1 MKLKGVLIGAG
12 VITLACGGALYT
24 VNAPSDLIEGP
35 ADTSMRVS
43 SSSNEVRHGVS
54 RDSKEVTHVSKPSKS
69 SSDKHNSSSH
79 SARGASRD
87 VAGESIEDDYPSSQA
102 TQEEA
107 KEGGVNMDQ
116 GNEQVRVAG
125 SYGQDSGPSVSE
137 PVGTDEPAVEGKE
150 PAGDTSTSTAGGL
163 EQGTPYQRGV
173 DPYTDPEEQAK
184 LKALQES
191 VMAEQASYLASSEE
205 QVQSQHSEEQEA
217 MRKYKS
223 EHPEQFGT
231 GE

>member
-12 VITLACGGALYT
+12 VITLTCGGVLYA
-24 VNAPSDLIEGP
+24 VNTPSDLIEGP

-54 RDSKEVTHVSKPSKS
+54 RDSKEVAHVSKSAKS
-69 SSDKHNSSSH
+69 SSDKNNSSSH
-79 SARGASRD
+79 SARGTSRD
-87 VAGESIEDDYPSSQA
+87 VAGENIEDDYSSSQA
-102 TQEEA
+102 IQEEA
-107 KEGGVNMDQ
+107 KEGGPNMDQ
-116 GNEQVRVAG
+116 GNEQVGVAG

-137 PVGTDEPAVEGKE
+137 PVGTNEPAVEGTE
-150 PAGDTSTSTAGGL
+150 PAVDTSTSTAGDV

-173 DPYTDPEEQAK
+173 NPYTDPEEQAK

-191 VMAEQASYLASSEE
+191 VMAEQASSEVE
-205 QVQSQHSEEQEA
+205 VQSQHSEEQEA
-217 MRKYKS
+217 MRKYKA

>member
-12 VITLACGGALYT
+12 VVTLIGGGALYA

-54 RDSKEVTHVSKPSKS
+54 RDSKEVTHVSKSAKS
-69 SSDKHNSSSH
+69 SSDKHNSSRH
-79 SARGASRD
+79 SARSASRD
-87 VAGESIEDDYPSSQA
+87 VAGENIEDNYPSSQA
-102 TQEEA
+102 IQEEA
-107 KEGGVNMDQ
+107 KEGGPNMDQ
-116 GNEQVRVAG
+116 GNEQVGAAG
-125 SYGQDSGPSVSE
+125 SYGQGSRPSVSE
-137 PVGTDEPAVEGKE
+137 PTGTMEPGLEETE
-150 PAGDTSTSTAGGL
+150 PVADTSTSVAGSVEG
-163 EQGTPYQRGV
+163 GTPYQRGV

-191 VMAEQASYLASSEE
+191 VMAEQASYLASSEAE
-205 QVQSQHSEEQEA
+205 AQSQHSTEQEA
-217 MRKYKS
+217 MRKYKA

>member
-12 VITLACGGALYT
+12 VVTLIGGGALYA

-43 SSSNEVRHGVS
+43 SSSNEVRHGVF
-54 RDSKEVTHVSKPSKS
+54 RDSKEVTHVSKPSKP
-69 SSDKHNSSSH
+69 SSDKHNSSSY

-87 VAGESIEDDYPSSQA
+87 VTGESIEDGYPSSQA
-102 TQEEA
+102 IQEGR
-107 KEGGVNMDQ
+107 EGGPNMDQ
-116 GNEQVRVAG
+116 GNEQAGVAG

-137 PVGTDEPAVEGKE
+137 PVGTDKPAVEGTE
-150 PAGDTSTSTAGGL
+150 PVADTSTSTAGRV

-191 VMAEQASYLASSEE
+191 VMAEQASSVAEA
-205 QVQSQHSEEQEA
+205 QSQHSEEQEV
-217 MRKYKS
+217 MRKYKA
-223 EHPEQFGT
+223 EHPELFGN
-231 GE
+231 GQ

>member
-1 MKLKGVLIGAG
+1 MKLKGTLIGAG
-12 VITLACGGALYT
+12 VITLMCGGALYA
-24 VNAPSDLIEGP
+24 VNAPSNLIEGP

-54 RDSKEVTHVSKPSKS
+54 RDSKEVTHVSKSAKS

-79 SARGASRD
+79 SARGRSRNA
-87 VAGESIEDDYPSSQA
+87 VGESIKGSHPSSQT
-102 TQEEA
+102 TQEA
-107 KEGGVNMDQ
+107 KEGGPNMDQ
-116 GNEQVRVAG
+116 GNQQVGVAG
-125 SYGQDSGPSVSE
+125 SNGQVSGPSVSE
-137 PVGTDEPAVEGKE
+137 PTGTMEPGLEETE
-150 PAGDTSTSTAGGL
+150 PTGDTSTSTAGGV
-163 EQGTPYQRGV
+163 EQGTPYQRRV

-191 VMAEQASYLASSEE
+191 VMAEQASYLASSEAE
-205 QVQSQHSEEQEA
+205 AQSQHSTEQEA
-217 MRKYKS
+217 MRKYKA

>member
-12 VITLACGGALYT
+12 VVTLTCGGALYA
-24 VNAPSDLIEGP
+24 VNAPSDLIEGS

-43 SSSNEVRHGVS
+43 SSSNEVRHGGS

-87 VAGESIEDDYPSSQA
+87 VAGENIKGNYSSSRT
-102 TQEEA
+102 TQEA
-107 KEGGVNMDQ
+107 KEGGPNMDQ
-116 GNEQVRVAG
+116 GNEQGGVAG
-125 SYGQDSGPSVSE
+125 SNGQVSGPSVSE
-137 PVGTDEPAVEGKE
+137 PTGTDESAVEGTE
-150 PAGDTSTSTAGGL
+150 PVGDTSTSTAGDV

-184 LKALQES
+184 LKALQDS
-191 VMAEQASYLASSEE
+191 VMAKQASSEAE
-205 QVQSQHSEEQEA
+205 VQSQHSEEQEA

-223 EHPEQFGT
+223 EHPELFGN
-231 GE
+231 GQ

>member
-12 VITLACGGALYT
+12 VITLTCGGALYA

-35 ADTSMRVS
+35 
-43 SSSNEVRHGVS
+43 H
-54 RDSKEVTHVSKPSKS
+54 KEVAHVSKSAKS
-69 SSDKHNSSSH
+69 SSDKDNSSSH
-79 SARGASRD
+79 SARGTSRD
-87 VAGESIEDDYPSSQA
+87 VAGESIEDGYPSSQA

-107 KEGGVNMDQ
+107 KEGGTNMDQ
-116 GNEQVRVAG
+116 GNEQAGMAG
-125 SYGQDSGPSVSE
+125 SYGQDSGPGVSE
-137 PVGTDEPAVEGKE
+137 PVGTDELAVERTE
-150 PAGDTSTSTAGGL
+150 PAGDTSTSVAGDV

-205 QVQSQHSEEQEA
+205 QVQSQHTEEQEA

-223 EHPEQFGT
+223 EHPELFGN
-231 GE
+231 GQ

>member
-12 VITLACGGALYT
+12 VITLACGGALYA

-35 ADTSMRVS
+35 
-43 SSSNEVRHGVS
+43 H
-54 RDSKEVTHVSKPSKS
+54 KEVTHVSKSVKS

-87 VAGESIEDDYPSSQA
+87 VAGESMEDGYSFSQA

-107 KEGGVNMDQ
+107 KEGGPNMDQ
-116 GNEQVRVAG
+116 GNEQVGVAG
-125 SYGQDSGPSVSE
+125 SYGQDSRPSVSE
-137 PVGTDEPAVEGKE
+137 PVGTDEPAVEGTE
-150 PAGDTSTSTAGGL
+150 PVADTSTSTAGGV

-205 QVQSQHSEEQEA
+205 QVQSQHSAEQEA

>member
-12 VITLACGGALYT
+12 VVTLIGGGVLYA

-54 RDSKEVTHVSKPSKS
+54 RDSKEVTHVSKPSKQ
-69 SSDKHNSSSH
+69 SSDKHNSSSY

-87 VAGESIEDDYPSSQA
+87 VAGESIEDGYLSSQA
-102 TQEEA
+102 IQEG
-107 KEGGVNMDQ
+107 KEGGPSMDQ
-116 GNEQVRVAG
+116 SDEQAGVAG

-137 PVGTDEPAVEGKE
+137 PVGTDEPAVGGTE
-150 PAGDTSTSTAGGL
+150 PVADTNTSTAGRV

-191 VMAEQASYLASSEE
+191 VMAEQASSEAE
-205 QVQSQHSEEQEA
+205 AQSQHSEEQEA

-223 EHPEQFGT
+223 EHPELFGN
-231 GE
+231 GQ

>member
-12 VITLACGGALYT
+12 VVTLICGGALYA

-35 ADTSMRVS
+35 ADTSMRAP

-137 PVGTDEPAVEGKE
+137 PVGTDEPAVEGTE

-191 VMAEQASYLASSEE
+191 VMAEQASSEVE
-205 QVQSQHSEEQEA
+205 AQSQHSEEQEA
-217 MRKYKS
+217 MRKYKA
-223 EHPEQFGT
+223 EHPELFGN
-231 GE
+231 GQ

>member
-12 VITLACGGALYT
+12 VVTLTCGGALYA
-24 VNAPSDLIEGP
+24 VNAPSDLVEGP

-54 RDSKEVTHVSKPSKS
+54 RDSKEVTHVSKSAKS

-79 SARGASRD
+79 SARGANRN
-87 VAGESIEDDYPSSQA
+87 VAGENIEDDYSSSQA
-102 TQEEA
+102 IQEG
-107 KEGGVNMDQ
+107 KEGGPSMDQ
-116 GNEQVRVAG
+116 GNEQVGVAG
-125 SYGQDSGPSVSE
+125 RNGQVSGPSVSE
-137 PVGTDEPAVEGKE
+137 PVGTNESAVEGTE
-150 PAGDTSTSTAGGL
+150 PIGDTSTSTAGDV

-173 DPYTDPEEQAK
+173 DPYTDPKEQAK

-191 VMAEQASYLASSEE
+191 VMAEQASSEAE
-205 QVQSQHSEEQEA
+205 AQSQHSEEQEA

-223 EHPEQFGT
+223 EHPELFGN
-231 GE
+231 GQ

>member
-12 VITLACGGALYT
+12 VITLTCGGALYA

-35 ADTSMRVS
+35 
-43 SSSNEVRHGVS
+43 H
-54 RDSKEVTHVSKPSKS
+54 KEVTHVSKPSKP

-87 VAGESIEDDYPSSQA
+87 VAGENIEDGYPSSQA
-102 TQEEA
+102 TQEA
-107 KEGGVNMDQ
+107 KEGGPNMDQ
-116 GNEQVRVAG
+116 GDEQAGMAG
-125 SYGQDSGPSVSE
+125 SYGQDSGSGVSE
-137 PVGTDEPAVEGKE
+137 PTGTTELEQEESEPIA
-150 PAGDTSTSTAGGL
+150 DTSTSVAGSVEGS
-163 EQGTPYQRGV
+163 TPYQRGV
-173 DPYTDPEEQAK
+173 DPYTDPEEQTK

-205 QVQSQHSEEQEA
+205 QVQSQHSEEQEE

>member
-12 VITLACGGALYT
+12 VVTLICGGALYA

-54 RDSKEVTHVSKPSKS
+54 RDSKEVTHVSKSVKS
-69 SSDKHNSSSH
+69 SSGKHNSSSH

-87 VAGESIEDDYPSSQA
+87 VAGENIEDGYLSSQA
-102 TQEEA
+102 TQEA
-107 KEGGVNMDQ
+107 KEGGPNMDQ
-116 GNEQVRVAG
+116 GNEQVGVAG
-125 SYGQDSGPSVSE
+125 SNGQVSGPSVSE
-137 PVGTDEPAVEGKE
+137 PVGTDEPAVEETE
-150 PAGDTSTSTAGGL
+150 PAGDTSTSTAGDV

-191 VMAEQASYLASSEE
+191 VMAEQASHEVQA
-205 QVQSQHSEEQEA
+205 QSQHSAEQEA

>member
-12 VITLACGGALYT
+12 VVTLICGGALYA

-54 RDSKEVTHVSKPSKS
+54 RDSKEVMHVSKSAKS

-79 SARGASRD
+79 SARGASRN
-87 VAGESIEDDYPSSQA
+87 VAGENIEDDYSSSQA
-102 TQEEA
+102 IQEA
-107 KEGGVNMDQ
+107 KEGGPNMDQ
-116 GNEQVRVAG
+116 GNEQVGVAG

-137 PVGTDEPAVEGKE
+137 PVGTDEPAVGGTE
-150 PAGDTSTSTAGGL
+150 PAGDTSTSTASGL

-191 VMAEQASYLASSEE
+191 VMAEQASSEAE
-205 QVQSQHSEEQEA
+205 AQSQHSEEQEV
-217 MRKYKS
+217 MRKYKA
-223 EHPEQFGT
+223 EHPELFGN
-231 GE
+231 GQ

>member
-1 MKLKGVLIGAG
+1 MKLKGTLIGAG
-12 VITLACGGALYT
+12 VITLTCGGALYA

-54 RDSKEVTHVSKPSKS
+54 RDSKEVTHVSKSAKS

-79 SARGASRD
+79 SARGRSRNT
-87 VAGESIEDDYPSSQA
+87 AGESIKGSHPSSQT
-102 TQEEA
+102 TQES
-107 KEGGVNMDQ
+107 KEGGPDMGQ
-116 GNEQVRVAG
+116 SNEQVGVSG
-125 SYGQDSGPSVSE
+125 SNGQVSGPSVSE
-137 PVGTDEPAVEGKE
+137 PTGTTEPGLEETE
-150 PAGDTSTSTAGGL
+150 PTGDTSPSTAGDV

-191 VMAEQASYLASSEE
+191 VMAEQASYLASSEAE
-205 QVQSQHSEEQEA
+205 AQSQRSEEQEA

-223 EHPEQFGT
+223 EHPELFGN
-231 GE
+231 GQ